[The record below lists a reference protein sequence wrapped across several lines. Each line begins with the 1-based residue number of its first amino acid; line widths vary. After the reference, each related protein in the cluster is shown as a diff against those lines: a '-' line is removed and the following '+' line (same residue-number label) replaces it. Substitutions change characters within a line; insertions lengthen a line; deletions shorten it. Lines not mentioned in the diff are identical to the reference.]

1 MILDLTSATYQSLE
15 RIYLFPFS
23 VKIFSLHNV
32 VANHPRSGRGA
43 AVYGTLGGLRGIF
56 TEATNFGPSP
66 AAALPAGHCRNSK
79 YFGNTEQT
87 QRVTRPQYTVAQR
100 SLIPKNIY
108 SKKTKTYFRNPN
120 PIPTHVTS
128 LFQPPACTL
137 RLGRG
142 TRTASANK

>member
-1 MILDLTSATYQSLE
+1 MHFNQIS
-15 RIYLFPFS
+15 IYLVYLVDDFLNTESDLRSYKRNIPKFGKDIS
-23 VKIFSLHNV
+23 ISIFCQDILL
-32 VANHPRSGRGA
+32 VANYPRSGRGA

-108 SKKTKTYFRNPN
+108 SKKQKHISEIQ
-120 PIPTHVTS
+120 IPSQHM
-128 LFQPPACTL
+128 
-137 RLGRG
+137 
-142 TRTASANK
+142 